1 MRVRDLI
8 AALIAEKKVQPNHR
22 VKLAIH
28 RIPINEDADATMLQN
43 QTLILEN
50 REALNPIDGM
60 KYILNMEKYRTALK
74 E

>member
-8 AALIAEKKVQPNHR
+8 AALIAEKKVQPSPR

-50 REALNPIDGM
+50 REVLNPIDGIV
-60 KYILNMEKYRTALK
+60 YSLNVAGKV
-74 E
+74 